1 VFRSSL
7 KRNSRNNGMEKKQLQ
22 EEIRRL
28 LRERDAIL
36 LAHYYQRDE
45 VQQIADIVGDSLAL
59 SIEAAKTKARVI
71 VFAGVHFMAESA
83 AILSPEKTVLLP
95 RLDAGCPL
103 ADAVTPEALREARK
117 AHPGAAVVTY
127 INSSAAV
134 KALSDIC
141 CTSANAVR
149 VVQSVPADE
158 ILFVPDGNLARW
170 TARFTDK
177 KIIPWG
183 GACPVHDE
191 VDAGAVARLKREHP
205 DAPLLA
211 HPECPQA
218 VLDLADFVGSTA
230 GILRHA
236 RESEAGTMII
246 GTEQGIF
253 YRLRLENPGKTF
265 LLASPRLLC
274 TDMKVTTLEDIRSS
288 LAENRHVIR
297 VPEETAVAAR
307 RALERMT
314 ALS

>member
-1 VFRSSL
+1 
-7 KRNSRNNGMEKKQLQ
+7 MQTKQIQ
-22 EEIRRL
+22 KEIRQL
-28 LRERDAIL
+28 LNQREAIL

-45 VQQIADIVGDSLAL
+45 IQEIADIVGDSLAL
-59 SIEAAKTKARVI
+59 SIEAAKTAARVI

-103 ADAVTPEALREARK
+103 ADTVTPEALREARN

-149 VVQSVPADE
+149 VVQSLSVNE
-158 ILFVPDGNLARW
+158 VLFVPDGNLARH

-191 VDAGAVARLKREHP
+191 IDAGAVARLKEAHP
-205 DAPLLA
+205 SAPLAA

-230 GILRHA
+230 GILRFA
-236 RESEAGTMII
+236 RESKADKILI

-253 YRLRLENPGKTF
+253 HRLRLENPGKTF
-265 LLASPRLLC
+265 ILASPSLLC
-274 TDMKVTTLEDIRSS
+274 ETMKVTTLEDIRSS
-288 LAENRHVIR
+288 LVENRHVIR
-297 VPEETAVAAR
+297 VPEETAAAAR

>member
-1 VFRSSL
+1 
-7 KRNSRNNGMEKKQLQ
+7 METKHLQ

-28 LRERDAIL
+28 LGEREAIL
-36 LAHYYQRDE
+36 LAHYYERDE
-45 VQQIADIVGDSLAL
+45 VQEIADFVGDSLAL
-59 SIEAAKTKARVI
+59 SVEAAKTAARVI

-103 ADAVTPEALREARK
+103 ADTVTPEALREARRL
-117 AHPGAAVVTY
+117 HPRAAVVTY

-149 VVQSVPADE
+149 VVQSVPEEE
-158 ILFVPDGNLARW
+158 ILFVPDGNLARY
-170 TARFTDK
+170 TARFTAK
-177 KIIPWG
+177 KIIPWA

-191 VDAGAVARLKREHP
+191 IDAGAVARLRREHP

-230 GILRHA
+230 GILRFV
-236 RESEAGTMII
+236 REAKAGSFLIA
-246 GTEQGIF
+246 TEQGIF
-253 YRLRLENPGKTF
+253 HRLRLENPGKTF

-274 TDMKVTTLEDIRSS
+274 ETMKVTTLEDIRSS
-288 LAENRHVIR
+288 LTENRHVIR
-297 VPEETAVAAR
+297 VPEEIAAAAR
-307 RALERMT
+307 RALERMM